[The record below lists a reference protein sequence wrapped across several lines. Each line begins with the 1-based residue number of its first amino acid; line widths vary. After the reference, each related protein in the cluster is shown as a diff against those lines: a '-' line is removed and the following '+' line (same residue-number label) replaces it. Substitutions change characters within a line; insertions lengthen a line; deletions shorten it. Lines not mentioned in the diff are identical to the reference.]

1 MKKALYVDDDGFI
14 IRLLKRAF
22 GENNPD
28 IAIVE
33 CHSAEEALQAID
45 KERPSV
51 IFLDNDLTR
60 GGNEGLQIADRVKNV
75 KIYSTT
81 GNATDEVLSEYE
93 RRGIEIIR
101 KADFDKIRS
110 ILASA

>member
-14 IRLLKRAF
+14 IRCLRRAF
-22 GENNPD
+22 GDNNPN
-28 IAIVE
+28 IAIAE
-33 CHSAEEALQAID
+33 CHTVEEAFQAID
-45 KERPSV
+45 KEKPDV

-60 GGNEGLQIADRVKNV
+60 RGNEGLKIADRVKDV

-101 KADFDKIRS
+101 KTDFDKIRS
-110 ILASA
+110 ILASD